1 MSADPAVTSSL
12 RRSLLRR
19 LAAPLSMLA
28 LMSGLIAYWLAW
40 QYTQHVIDRSLA
52 DLATAISKQIQIAGP
67 DAPFTV
73 PPLAQAMFSDP
84 AEALIYRISDG
95 EQELAGDPK
104 LRCAASTCAAC
115 ITRTCSRPS
124 TTIARCASPRYAS
137 KTSRAASRWSSKSRS
152 RCGTATGSPPNSWS
166 PS

>member
-1 MSADPAVTSSL
+1 MSPDPAVTTSL

-67 DAPFTV
+67 DAPN
-73 PPLAQAMFSDP
+73 AKII
-84 AEALIYRISDG
+84 EY
-95 EQELAGDPK
+95 QESESQKA
-104 LRCAASTCAAC
+104 
-115 ITRTCSRPS
+115 RTERDK
-124 TTIARCASPRYAS
+124 IV
-137 KTSRAASRWSSKSRS
+137 
-152 RCGTATGSPPNSWS
+152 N
-166 PS
+166 

>member
-1 MSADPAVTSSL
+1 MSPDPAVTTSL

-84 AEALIYRISDG
+84 AEAFRRRR
-95 EQELAGDPK
+95 
-104 LRCAASTCAAC
+104 LRCPPG
-115 ITRTCSRPS
+115 SRPPS
-124 TTIARCASPRYAS
+124 GCLPNGAAAAAH
-137 KTSRAASRWSSKSRS
+137 SRLPVGRITEVRVLDPYL
-152 RCGTATGSPPNSWS
+152 RV
-166 PS
+166 

>member
-1 MSADPAVTSSL
+1 MSPDPAVTTSL

-104 LRCAASTCAAC
+104 LPLQGINVRRMHHAYVFEAEYDNRAVRVAQVRVDDVEGGKPMAC
-115 ITRTCSRPS
+115 SSRSSRPNS
-124 TTIARCASPRYAS
+124 KRASAR
-137 KTSRAASRWSSKSRS
+137 
-152 RCGTATGSPPNSWS
+152 
-166 PS
+166 